1 MIYEPLFLL
10 FLVASFLLRLD
21 PSPRKR
27 PNGITVRPTDL
38 VDLLCGNSERELQA
52 QLNSTAPARPDHR
65 IGGGY
70 VWRRASATE
79 GAKGRRI
86 VLSVTILS
94 AVRISEVG
102 MVENVEELGAEL
114 GMDTFTK
121 MPVLGN
127 REIEVLESGVGEQ
140 ISRHVAQLP
149 QRRRQHDGS
158 ALGVAPIQV
167 QCRGC
172 GSGPSVHGQ
181 RLCGTGGWRIGVARA

>member
-1 MIYEPLFLL
+1 MNH
-10 FLVASFLLRLD
+10 SFPFFWLRLD

-27 PNGITVRPTDL
+27 PNGM
-38 VDLLCGNSERELQA
+38 
-52 QLNSTAPARPDHR
+52 
-65 IGGGY
+65 Y

-167 QCRGC
+167 Q
-172 GSGPSVHGQ
+172 GSGRRP
-181 RLCGTGGWRIGVARA
+181 GG